1 MSRAAGVLAAVLLGM
16 PPAAAQAPADPLA
29 ARTKGRADAPVVVYE
44 MADFQCP
51 ACRQFAL
58 ETMPAI
64 EREYVRTGKVRFVFI
79 NFPLSLFDSTFHR
92 NAGPA
97 AELAMCAARQDRFW
111 PAHDALFQR
120 QPVWAPLADPT
131 PYFAALADTIGL
143 DRRALAGCLADD
155 AIREEI
161 AADAGRAYRAGA
173 RSTPTFWIERGKID
187 GAIPLPAF
195 RAVLDSIYRART
207 ASR

>member
-1 MSRAAGVLAAVLLGM
+1 VTRAVALAAVGLWIVTR
-16 PPAAAQAPADPLA
+16 AAAQAPADPLA
-29 ARTKGRADAPVVVYE
+29 ARSRGRADAPVVVYE

-79 NFPLSLFDSTFHR
+79 NFPLSVFDSTFHR

-97 AELAMCAARQDRFW
+97 AELAMCAARQGRFW

-120 QPVWAPLADPT
+120 QTAWAPMGDPT

-143 DRRALAGCLADD
+143 DRAALAACLADD
-155 AIREEI
+155 GVRSEI
-161 AADAGRAYRAGA
+161 TADAERAYRSGA
-173 RSTPTFWIERGKID
+173 RSTPTFWIAGGMID
-187 GAIPLPAF
+187 GAIPLAAF
-195 RAVLDSIYRART
+195 RVVLDSIHGART
-207 ASR
+207 APR

>member
-1 MSRAAGVLAAVLLGM
+1 MRGLVVIGAAVLLGAL
-16 PPAAAQAPADPLA
+16 PAAAQAPADPLA

-64 EREYVRTGKVRFVFI
+64 EREYVRTGKVRIVFI
-79 NFPLSLFDSTFHR
+79 NFPLSVFDSTFHR

-120 QPVWAPLADPT
+120 QPAWAPLADPA

-143 DRRALAGCLADD
+143 DRRALAACLADD
-155 AIREEI
+155 AMREAI
-161 AADAGRAYRAGA
+161 AADAARAYRSGA

-195 RAVLDSIYRART
+195 RAVLDSIYTART
-207 ASR
+207 APR

>member
-1 MSRAAGVLAAVLLGM
+1 VRRAVTAAAAVLLWAL
-16 PPAAAQAPADPLA
+16 PAAAQTARDSLA

-51 ACRQFAL
+51 ACRQFAI

-79 NFPLSLFDSTFHR
+79 NFPLSVFDSTFHP

-97 AELAMCAARQDRFW
+97 AELAMCAARQGRFW

-120 QPVWAPLADPT
+120 QPAWAPLADPT
-131 PYFAALADTIGL
+131 SYFAALADTIGL
-143 DRRALAGCLADD
+143 DRRALSACLADD
-155 AIREEI
+155 AVRHEI
-161 AADAGRAYRAGA
+161 AADAARAYRAGA
-173 RSTPTFWIERGKID
+173 RSTPTFWIERGQID

-207 ASR
+207 APR

>member
-1 MSRAAGVLAAVLLGM
+1 MSRAVAVWAAALLGTL
-16 PPAAAQAPADPLA
+16 PAAAQAPADPLA

-64 EREYVRTGKVRFVFI
+64 DREYVRTGKVRFVFI

-120 QPVWAPLADPT
+120 QSVWAPLADPT

-143 DRRALAGCLADD
+143 DRRSLAGCLADD

-161 AADAGRAYRAGA
+161 AADAARAYRAGA

-195 RAVLDSIYRART
+195 RAVLDSIYRVRT
-207 ASR
+207 APR